1 MRMSVKLRC
10 WLVMAGSGLLSTA
23 VAQSTPLLVDAADI
37 PPFSYQTMTGDR
49 GIALDILREAAA
61 ASGVGLQFRFLPWL
75 RAQAETRTGRDR
87 LIIPLTRTPERE
99 AQYTWLAKLCDY
111 RFVLFSAGK
120 PPPATLGEA
129 RKLRI
134 AVLRSNPAEALLR
147 QQGFTRLEANTS
159 EDTNARMLAAGRVD
173 AWVAAD
179 IAAMAIYREAGGDV
193 SRLRSGPGVG
203 EPMAI
208 YLAASPGYA
217 DPQARVLADAINRL
231 QRNGATARIVARYRS
246 TVP

>member
-1 MRMSVKLRC
+1 MSVKLRC